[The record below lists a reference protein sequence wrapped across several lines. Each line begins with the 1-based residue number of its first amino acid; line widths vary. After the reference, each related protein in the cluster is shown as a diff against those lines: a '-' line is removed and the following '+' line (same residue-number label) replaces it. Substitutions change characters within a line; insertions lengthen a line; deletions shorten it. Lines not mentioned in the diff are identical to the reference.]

1 MNNGPARV
9 RQRGVALVVALIM
22 LLAVTLIAVS
32 AANLVQSN
40 LKIVQNMESR
50 DLVRASAH
58 AALEEAISSGRF
70 TANPKAIFAISCNKG
85 INQKCYDINSDGT
98 NDVTVQVSPPK
109 CVIVQ
114 PIKNADLDVFNSVA
128 DASCFLPP
136 AVYSMCANSVWEFEA
151 TATDELTGAEIVVR
165 QGVGVLT
172 SLNRIDTAC
181 PL

>member
-1 MNNGPARV
+1 MNNGPAHG

-32 AANLVQSN
+32 ASNLVQSN

-50 DLVRASAH
+50 DMVRAAAH
-58 AALEEAISSGRF
+58 SALEEAISSGRF
-70 TANPKAIFAISCNKG
+70 MASPEAMFVVSCEED
-85 INQKCYDINSDGT
+85 NQRCYDFNGDGT
-98 NDVTVQVSPPK
+98 NDVTVAVAAPT
-109 CVIVQ
+109 CVVVQ
-114 PIKNADLDVFNSVA
+114 PIKNSELDVFNSAA
-128 DASCFLPP
+128 DASCYLPP

-151 TATDELTGAEIVVR
+151 TATDAVTGAEIVVR

-172 SLNRIDTAC
+172 TLNQVDTVC